1 MRQNGSKRHKQ
12 TSTWRVRAV
21 QLALALAGTGIM
33 TAIAAAAIGANQ
45 GAQSDGAMAATI
57 MAQRISEGV
66 AVRPTPAPQGDATT
80 RDKILGEAA
89 MLEADMNHMV
99 MITEKLRVDA
109 YKAKDIIRL
118 NTVTGK
124 LDDMKSIMMIAAPAF
139 KVLRQPGQDLFV
151 MRSKLNMIRQGWE
164 RMKEAMAAAEA
175 AEGDSVDSIAAALG
189 PANAET
195 NPSTGSTDP
204 TSPPSPTADFE
215 RPGQASPYK

>member
-1 MRQNGSKRHKQ
+1 MRPNGSKRHKQ
-12 TSTWRVRAV
+12 TTWRVRAV
-21 QLALALAGTGIM
+21 QLALALAGTGLM

-45 GAQSDGAMAATI
+45 GAQGDGAMAATI
-57 MAQRISEGV
+57 LAQRISEGV
-66 AVRPTPAPQGDATT
+66 AVRPAPGPQSDATT

-89 MLEADMNHMV
+89 MLEADMNRMV
-99 MITEKLRVDA
+99 TITEKLRVDA

-118 NTVTGK
+118 NTISGK
-124 LDDMKSIMMIAAPAF
+124 LDDMKSIMTIATPAF
-139 KVLRQPGQDLFV
+139 KVLRQPGQDIFV

-164 RMKEAMAAAEA
+164 RMKEALAAAQA

-189 PANAET
+189 PSNAET

-204 TSPPSPTADFE
+204 TAPPSPTADFE